1 MDYLSL
7 NALESAVLKD
17 EVCGEHR
24 TPAREMLW
32 DSAGATLRVKEG
44 SKLTVN
50 KHGFRWDFYW
60 DIHGIYLG
68 IVWEII

>member
-32 DSAGATLRVKEG
+32 DSAGATLRGQRRPQVDG
-44 SKLTVN
+44 QQT
-50 KHGFRWDFYW
+50 W
-60 DIHGIYLG
+60 I
-68 IVWEII
+68 